1 MNRKLKAPAQL
12 FGKFSR
18 FTRLSSLF
26 SAHAQRLSQYDLEH
40 MVLAKHA
47 LQPGKV
53 TAFILPFQRF
63 QALSRNSQRIGD
75 GEPHSPGAVIDGQNA
90 AGEFHAA
97 IIRSAASDLVQM
109 ATNRIVPPPPDQ
121 PSPQLV
127 RDDNAAEAELQQV
140 RKRKFRNT
148 LRAGAVAELVLG
160 IIAVL
165 VVCYVAKTVLIT
177 LLVSVL
183 IAFTLEPLVSLLQ
196 RWRLPRSA
204 AAFIAVLLL
213 CGLVWAGSYF
223 FYNRAVSFAHEL
235 PRYSQKIRGKLAR
248 ITKQTSD
255 IRQTTQQILPGQAQ
269 QNKNAVPVKVENSGG
284 ASEFFT
290 KGLGTVT
297 EVLAAVAFIPFLVY
311 FMLSWQEHARTK
323 TVQLFRP
330 ENRTTAY
337 VTLGQISLMIRSFI
351 AGNFIIGLFMSAVS
365 TAVFGGLGLPY
376 FYFLG
381 LLSGFLSLMPYLGV
395 ILAAVPPLAAGLG
408 TLKETGMIIVVLTV
422 LGLHLFSMNVLY
434 PKVIGKRLQLNPL
447 LVTIAL
453 LVWGWI
459 WGALGLILAV
469 PVMGV
474 IKIVCDHVATLRPLG
489 EWMGE

>member
-1 MNRKLKAPAQL
+1 
-12 FGKFSR
+12 
-18 FTRLSSLF
+18 
-26 SAHAQRLSQYDLEH
+26 
-40 MVLAKHA
+40 
-47 LQPGKV
+47 
-53 TAFILPFQRF
+53 
-63 QALSRNSQRIGD
+63 
-75 GEPHSPGAVIDGQNA
+75 
-90 AGEFHAA
+90 
-97 IIRSAASDLVQM
+97 M
-109 ATNRIVPPPPDQ
+109 ATNRIIPPPAEQ

-127 RDDNAAEAELQQV
+127 HDDDAAAGNAELEQ
-140 RKRKFRNT
+140 RRETRFRNT
-148 LRAGAVAELVLG
+148 LRVGAVADLILG

-165 VVCYVAKTVLIT
+165 VVCYLAKIVLVT

-183 IAFTLEPLVSLLQ
+183 IAFTLEPLVTLLQ
-196 RWRLPRSA
+196 RWRLPRSGA
-204 AAFIAVLLL
+204 ALIAVLLL

-255 IRQTTQQILPGQAQ
+255 IKQTTQQILPGEAQ
-269 QNKNAVPVKVENSGG
+269 KNKNAVPVKVESSGS
-284 ASEFFT
+284 SEFFT

-365 TAVFGGLGLPY
+365 TAVFGFLGLPY

-395 ILAAVPPLAAGLG
+395 VLAAVPPLAAGLG
-408 TLKETGMIIVVLTV
+408 SLNESGVIIVVLTV

-447 LVTIAL
+447 LVTISL

-474 IKIVCDHVATLRPLG
+474 VKIVCDHVTALRPFG
-489 EWMGE
+489 EWMGD